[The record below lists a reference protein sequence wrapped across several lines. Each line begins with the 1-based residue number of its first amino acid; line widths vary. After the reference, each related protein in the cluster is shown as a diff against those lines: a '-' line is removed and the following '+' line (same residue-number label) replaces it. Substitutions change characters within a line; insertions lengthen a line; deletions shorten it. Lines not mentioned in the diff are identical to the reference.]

1 MLFILSDHACRNTAN
16 YSVFRNIFDN
26 SGIRRDYDIISQ
38 CNIPHDLRA
47 RRNPHAV
54 TNDRWIRIKCIA
66 NGNLL
71 INPTITPDRTR
82 SNIGRKSM
90 LNK

>member
-16 YSVFRNIFDN
+16 YCILRNVFYN

-38 CNIPHDLRA
+38 CNITHDLRA

-54 TNDRWIRIKCIA
+54 TNDRWIRVKCIA
-66 NGNLL
+66 NRNLL
-71 INPTITPDRTR
+71 VYPTITPDRTC